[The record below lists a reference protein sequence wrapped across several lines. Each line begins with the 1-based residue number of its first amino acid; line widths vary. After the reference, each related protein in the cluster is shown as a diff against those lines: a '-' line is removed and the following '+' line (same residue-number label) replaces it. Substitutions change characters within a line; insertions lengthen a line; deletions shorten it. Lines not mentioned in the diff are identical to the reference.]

1 MNTVVASIDGMM
13 SICDGVSIEKREKR
27 LLIHLGI
34 QRVEANFLTCT
45 ATVNLLQI
53 EHLLFHVN
61 FKTGKQY
68 LDLLI

>member
-13 SICDGVSIEKREKR
+13 SICDGVSIEKR

-45 ATVNLLQI
+45 STVNLLQI